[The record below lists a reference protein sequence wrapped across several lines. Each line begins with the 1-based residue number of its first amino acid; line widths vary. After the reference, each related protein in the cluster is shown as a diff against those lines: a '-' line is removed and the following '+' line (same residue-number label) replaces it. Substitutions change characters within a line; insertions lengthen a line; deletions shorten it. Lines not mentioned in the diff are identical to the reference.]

1 MALIELKN
9 VYKIYKM
16 GGSEIYALNNINFK
30 VNKGEFILFLGPSG
44 SGKSTLMHIVGCLD
58 KPTKGKV
65 ILKGRD
71 VSKFSSD
78 KLAEIRNKTI
88 GFVFQTFNLIRT
100 LNVLEN
106 VTLPLIFQKISPNER
121 TNRAKKYIELVGL
134 KGKENHKPTE
144 LSGGEQQRVAIART
158 LVTNPEIIL
167 ADEPTGNLD
176 SKTGKKIM
184 NNLQEINRKGKT
196 IIVVT
201 HDTSLISYANRVVHI
216 RDGKIEKESIK

>member
-16 GGSEIYALNNINFK
+16 GNSEVYALNNVNFK

-65 ILKGRD
+65 ILKGKEI
-71 VSKFSSD
+71 SKYSSN

-100 LNVLEN
+100 LNILEN
-106 VTLPLIFQKISPNER
+106 VTLPLIFQNIPFDER
-121 TNRAKKYIELVGL
+121 TKRAKKYIELVGL

-144 LSGGEQQRVAIART
+144 LSGGEQQRVAIARA

-184 NNLQEINRKGKT
+184 NNLKEINEKGKT
-196 IIVVT
+196 VIVVT
-201 HDTSLISYANRVVHI
+201 HDISLTSYADRVVHI
-216 RDGKIEKESIK
+216 RDGKIEKET

>member
-16 GGSEIYALNNINFK
+16 GNSEVYALNNVNFK

-65 ILKGRD
+65 ILKGKEI
-71 VSKFSSD
+71 SKYSSN

-100 LNVLEN
+100 LNILEN
-106 VTLPLIFQKISPNER
+106 VTLPLIFQNIPLDER
-121 TNRAKKYIELVGL
+121 TKRAKKYIELVGL

-144 LSGGEQQRVAIART
+144 LSGGEQQRVAIARA

-184 NNLQEINRKGKT
+184 NNLKEINEKGKT
-196 IIVVT
+196 VIVVT
-201 HDTSLISYANRVVHI
+201 HDISLTSYADRVVHI
-216 RDGKIEKESIK
+216 RDGKIEKET

>member
-1 MALIELKN
+1 
-9 VYKIYKM
+9 M
-16 GGSEIYALNNINFK
+16 GNSEVYALNNVNFK

-65 ILKGRD
+65 ILKGKEI
-71 VSKFSSD
+71 SKYSSN

-100 LNVLEN
+100 LNILEN
-106 VTLPLIFQKISPNER
+106 VTLPLIFQNIPLDER
-121 TNRAKKYIELVGL
+121 TKRAKKYIELVGL

-144 LSGGEQQRVAIART
+144 LSGGEQQRVAIARA

-184 NNLQEINRKGKT
+184 NNLKEINEKGKT
-196 IIVVT
+196 VIVVT
-201 HDTSLISYANRVVHI
+201 HDISLTSYADRVVHI
-216 RDGKIEKESIK
+216 RDGKIEKET

>member
-9 VYKIYKM
+9 VCKIYKM
-16 GGSEIYALNNINFK
+16 GNSEVYALNNVNFK

-65 ILKGRD
+65 ILKGRE

-100 LNVLEN
+100 LNILEN
-106 VTLPLIFQKISPNER
+106 VSLPLIFQNIPLSER
-121 TNRAKKYIELVGL
+121 IKRAKKYIELVGL

-144 LSGGEQQRVAIART
+144 LSGGEQQRVAIARA

-184 NNLQEINRKGKT
+184 NNLKEINEEGKT

-201 HDTSLISYANRVVHI
+201 HDISLTSYADRVVHI
-216 RDGKIEKESIK
+216 RDGKIEKET

>member
-1 MALIELKN
+1 MPIIELKN

-16 GGSEIYALNNINFK
+16 GNSEVYALNNVNFK

-65 ILKGRD
+65 ILKGKEI
-71 VSKFSSD
+71 SKYSSN

-100 LNVLEN
+100 LNILEN
-106 VTLPLIFQKISPNER
+106 VTLPLIFQNIPLDER
-121 TNRAKKYIELVGL
+121 TKRAKKYIELVGL

-144 LSGGEQQRVAIART
+144 LSGGEQQRVAIARA

-184 NNLQEINRKGKT
+184 NNLKEINEKGKT
-196 IIVVT
+196 VIVVT
-201 HDTSLISYANRVVHI
+201 HDISLTSYADRVVHI
-216 RDGKIEKESIK
+216 RDGKIEKET

>member
-71 VSKFSSD
+71 VSKFSF
-78 KLAEIRNKTI
+78 R
-88 GFVFQTFNLIRT
+88 
-100 LNVLEN
+100 
-106 VTLPLIFQKISPNER
+106 
-121 TNRAKKYIELVGL
+121 
-134 KGKENHKPTE
+134 
-144 LSGGEQQRVAIART
+144 
-158 LVTNPEIIL
+158 
-167 ADEPTGNLD
+167 
-176 SKTGKKIM
+176 
-184 NNLQEINRKGKT
+184 
-196 IIVVT
+196 
-201 HDTSLISYANRVVHI
+201 
-216 RDGKIEKESIK
+216 

>member
-16 GGSEIYALNNINFK
+16 GNSEVYALNNVNFK

-65 ILKGRD
+65 ILKGKEI
-71 VSKFSSD
+71 SKYSSN

-100 LNVLEN
+100 LNILEN
-106 VTLPLIFQKISPNER
+106 VTLPLIFQNIPLDER
-121 TNRAKKYIELVGL
+121 TKRAKKYIELVGL

-144 LSGGEQQRVAIART
+144 LSGGEQQRVAVAVA
-158 LVTNPEIIL
+158 LANEPEVIL

-176 SKTGKKIM
+176 LENAKNVYELFKQLNKEKSV
-184 NNLQEINRKGKT
+184 T
-196 IIVVT
+196 IILAT
-201 HDTSLISYANRVVHI
+201 HDLNATRYANRI
-216 RDGKIEKESIK
+216 YDLTTYKFQSQ

>member
-9 VYKIYKM
+9 VSKIYKM
-16 GGSEIYALNNINFK
+16 GNSEVYALNNVNFK

-65 ILKGRD
+65 ILKGKEI
-71 VSKFSSD
+71 SKYSSN

-100 LNVLEN
+100 LNILEN
-106 VTLPLIFQKISPNER
+106 VTLPLIFQNIPLDER
-121 TNRAKKYIELVGL
+121 TKRAKKYIELVGL

-144 LSGGEQQRVAIART
+144 LSGGEQQRVAIARA

-184 NNLQEINRKGKT
+184 NNLKEINEKGKT
-196 IIVVT
+196 VIVVT
-201 HDTSLISYANRVVHI
+201 HDISLTSYADRVVHI
-216 RDGKIEKESIK
+216 RDGKIEKET